1 MLWEMALA
9 IFQSRTT
16 LRPLYLFGCDQ
27 ERSKVMT

>member
-1 MLWEMALA
+1 MLWKMALA

-27 ERSKVMT
+27 NEVK